1 MLEKVIAILREYKQD
16 ENLAITAE
24 SSFSELGLD
33 SLDIV
38 ELVMHIEEEFGVSI
52 ETSENIRS
60 IGDLLAI
67 IESQK

>member
-1 MLEKVIAILREYKQD
+1 MLDRIIAILREYKQD
-16 ENLAITAE
+16 ENLAITE
-24 SSFSELGLD
+24 TSTFSELGLD

-60 IGDLLAI
+60 VGDLLAI

>member
-1 MLEKVIAILREYKQD
+1 MLDKIIAILREYKQD
-16 ENLAITAE
+16 ESLAITE
-24 SSFSELGLD
+24 TSTFSELGLD

-38 ELVMHIEEEFGVSI
+38 ELVMHVEEEFGVSI

-60 IGDLLAI
+60 ISDLLAI

>member
-1 MLEKVIAILREYKQD
+1 MLDRITAILREYKQD
-16 ENLAITAE
+16 ENLAITGT
-24 SSFSELGLD
+24 STFSELGLD

-52 ETSENIRS
+52 ETSENVRS

>member
-24 SSFSELGLD
+24 STFSELGLD

-38 ELVMHIEEEFGVSI
+38 ELVMRIEEEFGVSI

-60 IGDLLAI
+60 IGDLLAV

>member
-1 MLEKVIAILREYKQD
+1 MLDKIIAILREYKQD
-16 ENLAITAE
+16 ESLAITE
-24 SSFSELGLD
+24 TSTFSELGLD

-38 ELVMHIEEEFGVSI
+38 ELVMHVEEEFGVSI

-60 IGDLLAI
+60 IADLLAI